1 MTKQK
6 CTRCNKILKLG
17 YYWHY
22 PICKNCRMDM
32 LSSKNMEMTKIEID
46 IANKRY
52 KDEECEQ

>member
-1 MTKQK
+1 
-6 CTRCNKILKLG
+6 
-17 YYWHY
+17 
-22 PICKNCRMDM
+22 MDM